1 MNVLRKKPTPLHEPL
16 LKELVIPD
24 LQDAALTGAYDQD
37 VLLFQQDCYVARALR
52 EKGAF
57 LRAEFQRINE
67 TNLGDGLKRDSLKR
81 EVVIEAARALY
92 AELKE
97 KGEASTGARGF
108 AGAAGIYLK
117 GAIVDYHTYLLDLA
131 EHIDQAVKV
140 GHTPDIN
147 WLSGHSYAV
156 VAKSSHLINVI
167 DASLGHSHSLY
178 AESLLELG
186 VKAVGSPSQNAVS
199 MGVGKR
205 IWQGVDAISKK
216 PQAHLVNDEAE
227 VSSDG
232 FDAQDVWDIDPMKRQ
247 EFEP

>member
-24 LQDAALTGAYDQD
+24 LQDAALTGAFDKD

-52 EKGAF
+52 EKGDS
-57 LRAEFQRINE
+57 LRVEFQQINE
-67 TNLGDGLKRDSLKR
+67 TELGDVLKRDSLKR
-81 EVVIEAARALY
+81 EVVVEAAKALY
-92 AELKE
+92 VELRE
-97 KGEASTGARGF
+97 KGEAGTGVRGF
-108 AGAAGIYLK
+108 AGAAGVYLK

-131 EHIDQAVKV
+131 EHIDQAVMM

-156 VAKSSHLINVI
+156 VAKSSHLMDVI
-167 DASLGHSHSLY
+167 DTSLGHLDSLY
-178 AESLLELG
+178 AENLLELG
-186 VKAVGSPSQNAVS
+186 VKAVGSPSQDAVA

-205 IWQGVDAISKK
+205 IWQGVDAISKN
-216 PQAHLVNDEAE
+216 PQAYVANDEAGL
-227 VSSDG
+227 VSDEL
-232 FDAQDVWDIDPMKRQ
+232 DVQDVWDTDPMMRQ

>member
-24 LQDAALTGAYDQD
+24 LQDAALTGIYDQD

-52 EKGAF
+52 EKGVF

-81 EVVIEAARALY
+81 EAVIEAARALY
-92 AELKE
+92 AELKA
-97 KGEASTGARGF
+97 KGEASTGVRGF

-156 VAKSSHLINVI
+156 IAKSSRLMDTI
-167 DASLGHSHSLY
+167 DKNLGKTDSLF
-178 AESLLELG
+178 AEKLLESG
-186 VKAVGSPSQNAVS
+186 VRAVGSPLQDAVA
-199 MGVGKR
+199 MAVGKR
-205 IWQGVDAISKK
+205 IWQVIDSISNT
-216 PQAHLVNDEAE
+216 PQAYVTNDVVEPP
-227 VSSDG
+227 
-232 FDAQDVWDIDPMKRQ
+232 FDELSVRDVWDISPMMRQ